1 MQFRAI
7 SMVRLQPG
15 NRVKLDEAQAFNA
28 RHLVE
33 LPAADGFR
41 NVLRPFDLKPGDTF
55 EFDGSL
61 PKNIAEPVELR
72 LQPAPASAPAKKT
85 TRKA

>member
-7 SMVRLQPG
+7 SVVRFQPG
-15 NRVKLDEAQAFNA
+15 DRVKLDEAQAFNA

-41 NVLRPFDLKPGDTF
+41 NVLRPFDLKPGAVF
-55 EFDGSL
+55 ELDGTL
-61 PKNIAEPVELR
+61 PKNLAEPVELR
-72 LQPAPASAPAKKT
+72 LEASPAAAPAKKT
-85 TRKA
+85 ARKA